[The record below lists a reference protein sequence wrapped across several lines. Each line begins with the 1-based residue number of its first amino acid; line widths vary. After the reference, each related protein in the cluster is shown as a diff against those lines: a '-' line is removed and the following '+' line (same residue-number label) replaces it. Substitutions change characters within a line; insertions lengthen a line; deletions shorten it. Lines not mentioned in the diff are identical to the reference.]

1 MQLFQSSCTNISLR
15 IEWKNNNHHSPQ
27 VELFKIQKCIEFFRI
42 LKLKPQQMEEIGSSI
57 VGGMRG
63 FGNHIENNIKW
74 PLKLQWYNKGAS
86 QIRNKLTTGNTF
98 SFFTPSTENLL
109 FHNEKLQKQFQLHSE
124 ILEANKGLQA
134 SARMEVSL
142 PPQSAA
148 QQVEILKS
156 QLGQL
161 GQHLFTHY
169 IVSYD
174 AKLWYSYKQLLLH
187 SWYIVARVN
196 TVLYV
201 PPSSESE
208 EEDRIAQFNLAHF
221 IQQVINQLQSAT
233 LLYGAKKQWREHAL
247 IPLCEKVLG
256 LPNIIYNVN
265 ALPRLAQIFN
275 LADKKTKHPLTIYDE
290 SDLCF
295 RMKVDSYRVL
305 SKKYFNS
312 EEEED
317 PDWTISRKT
326 NLIRTE
332 KEVNRK
338 LKTLTSEMEMI
349 DIQKKTLDNKLRDI
363 TADKRSLEIEV
374 KEFKQQQK
382 MDLEKHLKYLSYAVT
397 QQQEAVRVAKD
408 GDYLVSEF
416 FKRFSVFQRMLELDE
431 TNSKFED
438 SNGKRLRTFPEI
450 CRDAEQIYRNEHLE
464 DRRCAEK
471 MWDIISELK
480 ILLSEC
486 GTAVFDG
493 MDDISKTFESRNMHL
508 SLKQNGL

>member
-1 MQLFQSSCTNISLR
+1 
-15 IEWKNNNHHSPQ
+15 
-27 VELFKIQKCIEFFRI
+27 VELFNLQKSIELF
-42 LKLKPQQMEEIGSSI
+42 KKMKWKPQQMEEIGSSI

-63 FGNHIENNIKW
+63 FGFHIENRIKW
-74 PLKLQWYNKGAS
+74 PMKIQWYNKGSS
-86 QIRNKLTTGNTF
+86 QIRNKLTAGNTF
-98 SFFTPSTENLL
+98 SFFTPSTEHLL
-109 FHNEKLQKQFQLHSE
+109 FHNEKLQRQFQLHSE
-124 ILEANKGLQA
+124 ILEANKSLQA

-142 PPQSAA
+142 PPKSAA

-156 QLGQL
+156 ELGLL
-161 GQHLFTHY
+161 GQHLFSHY

-174 AKLWYSYKQLLLH
+174 AKLWYTYKQLLLH

-196 TVLYV
+196 NVLYI
-201 PPSSESE
+201 PPSSDSE

-233 LLYGAKKQWREHAL
+233 VLYGAKKKWREHAL
-247 IPLCEKVLG
+247 IPLSEKIFG
-256 LPNIIYNVN
+256 IPNIIYNFN

-275 LADKKTKHPLTIYDE
+275 VADKLPEQSITIYNEQDIC
-290 SDLCF
+290 L
-295 RMKVDSYRVL
+295 RIKVDSYGVL
-305 SKKYFNS
+305 SKRYFNA

-317 PDWTISRKT
+317 PDWTSSRKK

-349 DIQKKTLDNKLRDI
+349 DIEKRKLNNQIRDLY
-363 TADKRSLEIEV
+363 AERRGLEIEV
-374 KEFKQQQK
+374 MEFKKQQK

-408 GDYLVSEF
+408 GNYLVSEF
-416 FKRFSVFQRMLELDE
+416 YKRFSAFQRILERDE
-431 TNSKFED
+431 TGAPFKD
-438 SNGKRLRTFPEI
+438 STGNTHRSFPEI
-450 CRDAEQIYRNEHLE
+450 CKDAEHIYQNQHME
-464 DRRCAEK
+464 DRICAEK

-486 GTAVFDG
+486 GSAVFDG
-493 MDDISKTFESRNMHL
+493 MDEIAKTFESRNLHL
-508 SLKQNGL
+508 SLKQHGL